1 MNSVAFIIPHMGREA
16 LLIDTLNSIAA
27 LNRTN
32 IELSVVV
39 VSKNESF
46 SVDLLTYQDS
56 INIQFL
62 SVDANVT
69 ISEQRNI
76 GVKNTD
82 TQYLAFIDADVA
94 LSPNWLDEMLLLV
107 NQPNIVL
114 ASAVQLASNTPTQLE
129 HVRVRLSN
137 LSIDCEMEFLPGRN
151 LFMAT
156 DVFTK
161 SGGFPSELVT
171 CEDYVFT
178 QKVSE
183 QGTLYYSSKANYVH
197 LGEDKEYWPMAK
209 KEVWRGQSNLASIKG
224 RTVPVSEY
232 PSFIAPPLFTLGLLW
247 GVLFMLFG
255 KIAIAALGL
264 AGALLILSVYTLR
277 LWEKQL
283 RYPSLFAIVGFYALY
298 FPARTI
304 GTVLGA
310 LKTLDSGVYK
320 Q

>member
-1 MNSVAFIIPHMGREA
+1 MNSVTFIIPHMGRES
-16 LLIDTLNSIAA
+16 LLLKTLDSIVNLDSSAVKLA
-27 LNRTN
+27 
-32 IELSVVV
+32 VVL

-46 SVDLLTYQDS
+46 SDALLAYKNTLDIS
-56 INIQFL
+56 FIQ
-62 SVDANVT
+62 VEEKVT
-69 ISEQRNI
+69 ISDQRNI
-76 GVKNTD
+76 GVQNTNTD
-82 TQYLAFIDADVA
+82 YLAFIDADVE
-94 LSPNWLDEMLLLV
+94 LSVNWLVEMLALIK
-107 NQPNIVL
+107 QDDIVL
-114 ASAVQLASNTPTQLE
+114 ASAIQLASNSATQLE
-129 HVRVRLSN
+129 HVRVKLSN

-151 LFMAT
+151 LLLSSSSFA
-156 DVFTK
+156 K

-183 QGTLYYSSKANYVH
+183 QGKLYYSSKASYIH

-232 PSFIAPPLFTLGLLW
+232 PSFIAPPLFTLGLIWSLIF
-247 GVLFMLFG
+247 VFFG
-255 KIAIAALGL
+255 NLAIASIGFM
-264 AGALLILSVYTLR
+264 GSLLILFVYTFR
-277 LWEKQL
+277 LWEKRL
-283 RYPSLFAIVGFYALY
+283 KYPSLFAILGFYSLY

-320 Q
+320 